1 MHPSLHECNGPKM
14 NGPLLPYLQSGSES
28 GCRAVDDISAPQAS
42 GPSLVQS
49 RSCLVNNLSANFC
62 LQIPS
67 SFHISHCLPFSR
79 MPDRCTSLLDEA
91 SFPPSTHHDPSPA
104 RSGGAPPSR
113 HDAEEPGGRAPSSQT
128 QKNHRHKIHRTQHC
142 SHQFG
147 RPPMLLTLWEKY
159 AGLKLK
165 PKGSFCGSFGWAVK
179 LC

>member
-1 MHPSLHECNGPKM
+1 MARFCLIYSLDQNQDAEQWM
-14 NGPLLPYLQSGSES
+14 TFQLPRLPDHLSFNHG
-28 GCRAVDDISAPQAS
+28 AAS
-42 GPSLVQS
+42 SII
-49 RSCLVNNLSANFC
+49 C
-62 LQIPS
+62 LQISVCKFRPHFIS
-67 SFHISHCLPFSR
+67 CESSHCLPFSR